1 MRAWMYDE
9 LGEPQDVLRLRDL
22 DPPEPAAGQVVVEV
36 EAVGLNFP
44 DLLRMRGGH
53 QIRAVLPAVP
63 GAEFAG
69 RIRHA
74 DPNGG
79 VAVGSRVLGFAFPPD
94 GTLAESIRIPAVNI
108 VEIPQELTA
117 TTAVALPAN
126 YYTAFTALHVR
137 AGLRPDD
144 IVLVHGG
151 AGGVGSAAIQLAL
164 AAGARVLA
172 TDRGANRLALCRE
185 IGAELAVDPE
195 VEDFADAVKS
205 HTEGHGADLV
215 VDTVGGDVF
224 DRTRRCIA
232 FEGRVVVVG
241 FISGRIPELP
251 VNHLILRNFSVIGVD
266 ASAYGARRRDVHD
279 ATYKRLIELGVS
291 GSIRPVI
298 SVFGFEQAQEA
309 LTMLGEGQI
318 LGKAVIQV
326 G

>member
-1 MRAWMYDE
+1 MRAWMYE
-9 LGEPQDVLRLRDL
+9 QLGEPQDVLRLHDL
-22 DPPEPAAGQVVVEV
+22 QPPEPAPGQVVVEV
-36 EAVGLNFP
+36 AAVGLNFP

-69 RIRHA
+69 RVRIA
-74 DPNGG
+74 DPDGL
-79 VAVGSRVLGFAFPPD
+79 VAEGTRVLGFAFPPD
-94 GTLAESIRIPAVNI
+94 GTLAELIRIPAANI
-108 VEIPQELTA
+108 VEIPEELTA
-117 TTAVALPAN
+117 AAAVALPAN
-126 YYTAFTALHVR
+126 YYTAYTAMHVR

-151 AGGVGSAAIQLAL
+151 AGGVGTAAIQLAR

-172 TDRGANRLALCRE
+172 TDRGDDRLALCRDL
-185 IGAELAVDPE
+185 GAELAVDPD
-195 VEDFADAVKS
+195 VDDFAEAVKS
-205 HTEGHGADLV
+205 HTAGHGADLV

-266 ASAYGARRRDVHD
+266 ASAYGAKRRDVHN
-279 ATYKRLIELGVS
+279 ATYQSLIELALA
-291 GSIRPVI
+291 GSIEPVI

-309 LTMLGEGQI
+309 LTKLGEGQI
-318 LGKAVIQV
+318 LGKAVIQLR
-326 G
+326 